1 MSLDL
6 TFHHSIDEIDADQW
20 NALNT
25 CDFPFLRHE
34 FLQALE
40 QTGCVAIQTGW
51 TPRHVAAYAGGRL
64 CAALPLYEKTHSMG
78 EFVFDFSWA
87 DAYDRLGLEYYPKL
101 VNAIPFT
108 PVTGPRALPTVPEA
122 TALHRRLLEAALTPM
137 ARGGF
142 SSFHCLFPE
151 EALAQRWAQTSGLMP
166 RIACQ
171 FRWHNQ
177 GFADF
182 EDHLSTF
189 TADKRKKI
197 RRERRRIDE
206 SGLRIEVWTG
216 QDMTSARWDA
226 IYPLLA
232 DTFYR
237 HGHQPYLSQPFF
249 ETISAP
255 LGQQMVLF
263 VALDGSTPVGAA
275 LAFRDATT
283 LYGRYWGARGAWDSL
298 HFELCYH
305 QGIDHCIRHGLTAYD
320 PGTQGE
326 HKLARGFLPH
336 LSHSLHAIAHPT
348 LGRAIGD
355 FLVQEARWVQRY
367 AAEMAAH
374 SPLKSAAA

>member
-1 MSLDL
+1 MSLDIQ
-6 TFHHSIDEIDADQW
+6 FHRGIDDIDADQW
-20 NALNT
+20 NALNS
-25 CDFPFLRHE
+25 CGYPFLRHE

-40 QTGCVAIQTGW
+40 RSGCVAIQTGW
-51 TPRHVAAYAGGRL
+51 TPRHVAAYDKGRL

-108 PVTGPRALPTVPEA
+108 PVTGPRALPTAPEA
-122 TALHRRLLEAALTPM
+122 TVLHQELLKAALALM
-137 ARGGF
+137 AREGF
-142 SSFHCLFPE
+142 SSFHCLFPD
-151 EALAQRWAQTSGLMP
+151 EALAQHWALATGMKP
-166 RIACQ
+166 RVACQ

-177 GFADF
+177 GFTDF
-182 EDHLSTF
+182 EAHLSTF
-189 TADKRKKI
+189 SADKRKKI
-197 RRERRRIDE
+197 RRERRRVDE
-206 SGLRIEVWTG
+206 SGLRVAVWTG
-216 QDMTSARWDA
+216 QDMTPARWDA

-237 HGHQPYLSQPFF
+237 HGHQPYLSQAFF

-255 LGQQMVLF
+255 LAHQLVLF
-263 VALDGSTPVGAA
+263 VALDGSEPVGAA

-283 LYGRYWGARGAWDSL
+283 LYGRYWGARGPWDSL

-305 QGIDHCIRHGLTAYD
+305 QSIEYCIQHGLVAYD

-326 HKLARGFLPH
+326 HKLPRGFLPH
-336 LSHSLHAIAHPT
+336 LSHSLHTIAHPE
-348 LGRAIGD
+348 LSRAIGD
-355 FLVQEARWVQRY
+355 FLVQEARWVARY
-367 AAEMAAH
+367 AADMAAH